1 MRLHPVCRAPTTAL
15 LLALLALLVALTGCA
30 PLPAGAEP
38 ARGNLVIST
47 GSPRGVYYAW
57 ANSLAQQLRTTNPQ
71 LKVTVEES
79 SGSLR
84 NLQRLTDSTA
94 DLALTTVDATEQR
107 ARSDINIGAADAA
120 DARSVQL
127 RALARIYDDY
137 LHIVVRARSRVRSIA
152 DLAGRPVAVGAPGS
166 GTALV
171 ARRVLD
177 AAGIKVSER
186 DVDVVAGTEALI
198 GGTVDAVFWSGGL
211 PTGAIDDAAKR
222 IPVRLLPLGGLAET
236 MRAKYGADYRPAT
249 IPPGRYGGT
258 DSVPT
263 LASPNL
269 LVARADA
276 DPAMVSAVL
285 SAIFSRRDA
294 IAAQV
299 PAANAMDRRTAIW
312 TGGMRLHP
320 AAIAYYRRTK
330 P

>member
-1 MRLHPVCRAPTTAL
+1 VRHHKTGVTAA
-15 LLALLALLVALTGCA
+15 ALVLVGLVGLIACSPGSDR
-30 PLPAGAEP
+30 PAP
-38 ARGNLVIST
+38 ARGTLVIST

-57 ANSLAQQLRTTNPQ
+57 ALSLATQLRTTNPQ
-71 LKVTVEES
+71 LYVTVETS

-84 NLQRLTDSTA
+84 NLQRLTDGTA
-94 DLALTTVDATEQR
+94 DLALTTVDATDQR
-107 ARSDINIGAADAA
+107 AGGDANVGAADAA
-120 DARSVQL
+120 DARSVPL

-137 LHIVVRARSRVRSIA
+137 LHIVVPARSPVRSVS
-152 DLAGRPVAVGAPGS
+152 DLAGRPVAVGAPDS

-177 AAGIKVSER
+177 AAGISVSER
-186 DVDVVAGTEALI
+186 DVDVVVGTEALET
-198 GGTVDAVFWSGGL
+198 GAVDAVFWSGGL
-211 PTGAIDDAAKR
+211 PTRAIDDAAAR
-222 IPVRLLPLGGLAET
+222 MPLRLLPLGDLAGT
-236 MRAKYGADYRPAT
+236 LRAEYGAAYRPAT
-249 IPPGRYGGT
+249 IPPGRYGST
-258 DSVPT
+258 ESVAT

-285 SAIFSRRDA
+285 STIFDRRTA
-294 IAAQV
+294 IAAAV

-320 AAIAYYRRTK
+320 AAIAYYRRAK